1 MCRRGGSVRNC
12 AIYLLVVDS
21 VRSSQRGSIATI
33 LRLVYLLLYGDSL
46 DPHHHYGKRHRALD
60 WLLHLFLRPLSSEG
74 SPSGRRGNSLA
85 RAGYTAGEEP
95 DLPARYRRGRSYFT
109 HGSPRIPM

>member
-46 DPHHHYGKRHRALD
+46 DPHHHDGKRHRALD
-60 WLLHLFLRPLSSEG
+60 WLLHLFLRPLGGGG
-74 SPSGRRGNSLA
+74 SPKKKRWNSLA
-85 RAGYTAGEEP
+85 RAGHPAGEEP
-95 DLPARYRRGRSYFT
+95 DVPARYRRGRSHFT
-109 HGSPRIPM
+109 YGSPRIPM